1 MFLRKTSGLGCGL
14 FQRKRPLPIPEPA
27 RILWGQSGNRG
38 HPNTGGSTGAIHHK
52 ALGKHPGSGFV
63 NDEGLL
69 ARCAGRL
76 VGDADVRPT
85 VKLSNHL
92 VIPKV

>member
-27 RILWGQSGNRG
+27 RILWGRSGYRG
-38 HPNTGGSTGAIHHK
+38 HPNTGGSSGAIHHK

-63 NDEGLL
+63 NDEGLF
-69 ARCAGRL
+69 ARVPRGL

-85 VKLSNHL
+85 VEFPNHL
-92 VIPKV
+92 VIPEV